1 MKWTVSYSRDAKEDI
16 RSIYSYIAFE
26 LLAPDTAANQYR
38 RIAAAILKLEE
49 MPMRFPLYKDEPW
62 HSLGMR
68 WFPVDNYLVFYFTD
82 ETTLGMDEILKDPEI
97 TDNYTT
103 LLTGQ
108 SFSLIKVKD
117 NEEMPLGALYISTRD
132 SEEDSFPGMAETM
145 EDTLKAISDAAP
157 EYCYLFSVK
166 FGTIDPNGVAI
177 PDLTDLSLEEAKAVI
192 NNSGLSVGNIEYED
206 TSNDENA
213 IVYHQAPPPGYIVE
227 QGTAVDITVKKK

>member
-82 ETTLGMDEILKDPEI
+82 ETTLRVDVARIMYKGRDVEEQLK
-97 TDNYTT
+97 
-103 LLTGQ
+103 
-108 SFSLIKVKD
+108 
-117 NEEMPLGALYISTRD
+117 
-132 SEEDSFPGMAETM
+132 
-145 EDTLKAISDAAP
+145 
-157 EYCYLFSVK
+157 
-166 FGTIDPNGVAI
+166 
-177 PDLTDLSLEEAKAVI
+177 
-192 NNSGLSVGNIEYED
+192 
-206 TSNDENA
+206 
-213 IVYHQAPPPGYIVE
+213 
-227 QGTAVDITVKKK
+227 